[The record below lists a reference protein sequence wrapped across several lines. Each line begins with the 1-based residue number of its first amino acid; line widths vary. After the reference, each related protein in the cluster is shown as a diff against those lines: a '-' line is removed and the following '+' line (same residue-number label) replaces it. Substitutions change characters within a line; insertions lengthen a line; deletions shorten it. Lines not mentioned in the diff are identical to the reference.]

1 MERGL
6 QELATMDQVDGAF
19 VCNSSGDV
27 VLSSMPPVLATAAM
41 SHIGKAVSQVFSAF
55 EAAAVPIDRF
65 DLAFDT
71 WTLVARD
78 LGQAVVIVVAEPG
91 ADLSTLRMMLDIVIV
106 GWTTSG
112 QLEKRLGKGKSSSR
126 MDLLS
131 AANLDDAALRSLKLL
146 GGHR

>member
-6 QELATMDQVDGAF
+6 QELATMDQVEGAF
-19 VCNSSGDV
+19 VCNSAGEV

-55 EAAAVPIDRF
+55 EAAGVPVDRF

-71 WTLVARD
+71 WKLIARD
-78 LGQAVVIVVAEPG
+78 LGQAVLILVAEAN
-91 ADLSTLRMMLDIVIV
+91 ADLSMTRMMIDITVV
-106 GWTTSG
+106 GWTSSG

-126 MDLLS
+126 MELLS
-131 AANLDDAALRSLKLL
+131 RSNLDDASWRSLKLL